1 MEEDGA
7 SRSVTQKRWK
17 SCKKQKVDRR
27 YAVVLIAPNLRLLI
41 SPILDKCTHHVSLIS
56 TAMSLHK

>member
-7 SRSVTQKRWK
+7 SRSVTQKGGRVVK
-17 SCKKQKVDRR
+17 SKDR

-56 TAMSLHK
+56 TSMSHHK